1 MSDNL
6 SLPWLKKLSAAGI
19 VRNSAVRARAS
30 GLIKRLRLICS
41 SPSQP
46 VGELSGGN
54 QQKAVL
60 GRWLGFDLP
69 VVVLESPTVGVDVA
83 GKEEIRQI
91 VRSLAADGTAMLLST
106 DDQWELEHLT
116 DRIVVMVRGELR
128 REFHT
133 RTMNHADLLSSLTG
147 IDGP

>member
-1 MSDNL
+1 L
-6 SLPWLKKLSAAGI
+6 A
-19 VRNSAVRARAS
+19 
-30 GLIKRLRLICS
+30 RLRYAC
-41 SPSQP
+41 PS
-46 VGELSGGN
+46 VGIPDG
-54 QQKAVL
+54 
-60 GRWLGFDLP
+60 
-69 VVVLESPTVGVDVA
+69 DVA

-91 VRSLAADGTAMLLST
+91 VRSLAGDGTAVLLST